1 MKIDPRK
8 TEKGYKCSWIG
19 GRNDL
24 FNSCTMSLRLK
35 RDGKGRQ
42 YVVLAAIAGVN
53 YEYYPMELGEFKQ
66 LIDAALAIQS
76 AAAAES

>member
-1 MKIDPRK
+1 
-8 TEKGYKCSWIG
+8 
-19 GRNDL
+19 
-24 FNSCTMSLRLK
+24 MSLRLK